1 MIAMSEYLRKPL
13 GVAMYPGSYSILA
26 EGAFDVKKLLLA
38 YAMQK

>member
-38 YAMQK
+38 HAMQK